1 MKKILFLIALVVG
14 SIQLAMA
21 DDVVTRDV
29 NQLPLAARELIDKEF
44 SHRKVDFIK
53 IERDLFEETTYEVK
67 LDDGTELEF
76 NSKGGWVEIN
86 AKNDDVPSEFI
97 PESIQ
102 EYMKDHYKGE
112 KIVKIERDRKGYELT
127 LQNGLEVNFDQ
138 FGKFLKLSN

>member
-1 MKKILFLIALVVG
+1 MKKIIFLIVLMVG
-14 SIQLAMA
+14 SIRLAMA

-29 NQLPLAARELIDKEF
+29 NQLPLAARELIDKQF

-76 NSKGGWVEIN
+76 NSKGGWVEID
-86 AKNDDVPSEFI
+86 AKKDDVPSEFI
-97 PESIQ
+97 PQSIQ

-127 LQNGLEVNFDQ
+127 LENGLEVNFDQ

>member
-29 NQLPLAARELIDKEF
+29 NQLPLAARELIDKQF

-53 IERDLFEETTYEVK
+53 IEKDLFEETSYEVK

-76 NSKGGWVEIN
+76 NSKGGWVEID
-86 AKNDDVPSEFI
+86 AKDDDVPSEFI

-102 EYMKDHYKGE
+102 KYMKDHYKGE

-127 LQNGLEVNFDQ
+127 LENGLEVNFDQ

>member
-29 NQLPLAARELIDKEF
+29 NQLPLAARELIDKQF

-53 IERDLFEETTYEVK
+53 IEKDLFEETSYEVK

-76 NSKGGWVEIN
+76 NAKGGWVEID
-86 AKNDDVPSEFI
+86 AKDDDVPSEFI

-127 LQNGLEVNFDQ
+127 LENGLEVNFDQ

>member
-14 SIQLAMA
+14 SMQLAMA

-29 NQLPLAARELIDKEF
+29 NQLPLAARELIDKQF

-86 AKNDDVPSEFI
+86 VKNDDVPSEFI
-97 PESIQ
+97 PEAIQ

-112 KIVKIERDRKGYELT
+112 KIVKIERDRRGYELT
-127 LQNGLEVNFDQ
+127 LENGLEVDFDK